1 MSPTSALR
9 SGLLVL
15 LVLQGCARG
24 AAEDGAAEVLDNGAA
39 SLREDELRAT
49 LRGGAVELELPV
61 TRKSGAR
68 LSGRLGVRLLDAQ
81 VLPEVV
87 LGEATAELAQTDAR
101 QVHRL
106 TVSGLPLDVARAATA
121 GYVLAWRV
129 ELPEGQLR
137 GRTSLYSA
145 LGHLEVELRGATE
158 VPVGGQVPY
167 RVIVR
172 DPTTLAPAPGARVRG
187 LLTVPPAAP
196 VELFSGQTDAH
207 GEHMVA
213 VGLPAGV
220 EGGTLRVEV
229 EDARSSSWAT
239 TPLRAVALDALAL
252 STDKTIY
259 KPGQTIHLRLLGL
272 SSRTKAPLADRDV
285 RVEVLDGKGNK
296 IIKRTAR
303 TDAYGVASLA
313 LATAAEVNEGAWT
326 LRAELDGARAERKV
340 PVTRYNLPKL
350 KVDVRL
356 SRGYGVP
363 GEPVRGTL
371 EARYLFG
378 APVAGALVELTG
390 QVTDDARVEQQRLRT
405 DDEGRVPFEL
415 SLPADLPAGR
425 LDEGALRLAVQ
436 ATVTDSAG
444 QVEAGG
450 AALPLAPGPLT
461 VRVLREAPALV
472 PGVEN
477 VLWLSLQDPV
487 GRPIAG
493 QLMVDVGGAQRELRT
508 GASGLAELRLTPD
521 PGAAAVA
528 LRVVATDG
536 AERRRER
543 TLSLDVAMGGALIVR
558 SERARYRAGEVARLT
573 VLASEGVS
581 RVHLDVYRAGAGA
594 WSQVVELDAGRRAT
608 LEVPLTEAMRGLL
621 VVDALALGAAGQVV
635 RGATRVLV
643 DPEDRLDIAL
653 ESARSTYAPGE
664 LATVRVRVR
673 DGAGQPRVASLGLS
687 AVDEA
692 AFVLG
697 GEPDDDLRGVFSL
710 DRRALPAGL
719 GASALL
725 ALDEAAL
732 RVALA
737 GTLPLAGLEYN
748 SVREELPVVRRAL
761 EGRVRRDLVALLK
774 RLAPQLLGATLDRAL
789 AEERVLPFARALV
802 DPFGQRYRAAL
813 GDSPEELRLTS
824 SGADERAGTG
834 DDVTVSLWYGWVAY
848 GGSAQVD
855 DDGNFGRGNFDADA
869 PNAVGGG
876 PPAQAPDPAPAPPS
890 APEAPAT
897 KVRADFRETVL
908 FQPSL
913 ITDARGEA
921 TLSFPLADSIT
932 TWRVT
937 AHGSTLEGQIG
948 SARLGLRTYQD
959 FFVDFDVPLEL
970 TRGDEVELPAVV
982 YNYLPTAASVR
993 VTLEPAPWLTLVSA
1007 GEQVVE
1013 LGPSE
1018 VRAVR
1023 FRVVA
1028 GRAGVHALTLRARS
1042 GALSDALVRE
1052 ARVAP
1057 GGVAELVSFADRLT
1071 GTRRHAIDIPST
1083 PDIIEG
1089 GTRVV
1094 LTVTPGFGGEAVSG
1108 TEALL
1113 QEPHGCFEQTT
1124 SSAWPNTL
1132 VAKYL
1137 DTTGQLTPEL
1147 RERAFGLVSTGYQRL
1162 LTFESPTGGFNW
1174 WGDTAPGNRI
1184 LSAIMLWHLADME
1197 GIIETDPAVRD
1208 RTLTWLLAQQ
1218 SADGSWPS
1226 GDALHAGNEVLG
1238 TSTARTTAFIAW
1250 ALAHTGQADQAVER
1264 ALGYL
1269 RSNLPDR
1276 ADLYANALAANAL
1289 GLVDPTGAATAE
1301 LYARLDAAKVEGAE
1315 GRLSWPTDAP
1325 SWTGAAG
1332 DAAAIETTG
1341 LVAYGLL
1348 KARAYP
1354 GNAAGAVKFLVSHKD
1369 AVGTW
1374 YNTQATMN
1382 ALRALLAA
1390 ASPQGSEAEGTLSIS
1405 VNGVAQPPIVLTR
1418 ADGDVHH
1425 TVDLTGA
1432 VRPGA
1437 NEVVVSLAG
1446 QGEVGYHLVRR
1457 IHRAAPPRPA
1467 SPELSLD
1474 VGYEADTLTVGQA
1487 TRVRV
1492 RATHAGQGPRDQV
1505 VVRVGLAP
1513 GMSAMDEDLDA
1524 LVASGRVSRV
1534 ERNARDVTYY
1544 VMGLAARETRE
1555 LSFRV
1560 VPRLAGVV
1568 EAPASVAYAY
1578 YAAAEVRAEV
1588 APARLTV
1595 LP

>member
-1 MSPTSALR
+1 MPPSLLR
-9 SGLLVL
+9 HSLLVA
-15 LVLQGCARG
+15 LVLHGCASSS
-24 AAEDGAAEVLDNGAA
+24 AEDGAAEVLDNGAA

-49 LRGGAVELELPV
+49 LRGGAVDLELPV
-61 TRKSGAR
+61 TRKSG
-68 LSGRLGVRLLDAQ
+68 GRLTGRLHVRLIDAQ

-87 LGEATAELAQTDAR
+87 LGEATAELLQTEAR
-101 QVHRL
+101 QAHRL
-106 TVSGLPLDVARAATA
+106 SVTGLPVDVARAATA

-137 GRTSLYSA
+137 GRTSLYTA

-158 VPVGGQVPY
+158 VPADGHVPY

-172 DPTTLAPAPGARVRG
+172 DPSSLAPIVGARVRG
-187 LLTVPPAAP
+187 LLAAGEGAP
-196 VELFSGQTDAH
+196 LELFSGTTDAH
-207 GEHMVA
+207 GEHLAA
-213 VGLPAGV
+213 VRLPAGV
-220 EGGTLRVEV
+220 AGGQLRVEV
-229 EDARSSSWAT
+229 EHERTSSWAT
-239 TPLRAVALDALAL
+239 TALRAVALESLAL

-272 SSRTKAPLADRDV
+272 SSSKAPLAERDV

-296 IIKRTAR
+296 IIKRTTR
-303 TDAYGVASLA
+303 TDAFGVASLA

-340 PVTRYNLPKL
+340 PVARYNLPKL

-356 SRGYGVP
+356 ERGYGVP
-363 GEPVRGTL
+363 GEPARGTI

-378 APVAGALVELTG
+378 APVSGALVELTG
-390 QVTDDARVEQQRLRT
+390 RVTDDARVEQQRLRT
-405 DDEGRVPFEL
+405 DDEGRVDFVL
-415 SLPADLPAGR
+415 ALPADLPAAR
-425 LDEGALRLAVQ
+425 LDEGALRLAVE
-436 ATVTDSAG
+436 AMVTDSAG
-444 QVEAGG
+444 QVEGG
-450 AALPLAPGPLT
+450 AATLPLAPGPLT

-493 QLMVDVGGAQRELRT
+493 QLMVDVGGAQRDLRT
-508 GASGLAELRLTPD
+508 GASGLAELRLTPE
-521 PGAAAVA
+521 PGASAVA

-543 TLSLDVAMGGALIVR
+543 TLSLDVAMGGALVVR

-594 WSQVVELDAGRRAT
+594 WSHVVDLDASRRAT
-608 LEVPLTEAMRGLL
+608 VEVPLTEAMRGLL
-621 VVDALALGAAGQVV
+621 VVDALALGASGQVV
-635 RGATRVLV
+635 RGAARVLV

-653 ESARSTYAPGE
+653 EAGRGTYAPGD

-673 DGAGQPRVASLGLS
+673 DAAGQPQVASLGLS

-697 GEPDDDLRGVFSL
+697 GEPDDDLRGIFSL

-737 GTLPLAGLEYN
+737 GTTPLAGLEYN

-761 EGRVRRDLVALLK
+761 ESRVRRDLVALLK
-774 RLAPQLLGATLDRAL
+774 RLAPQLLGATLDRGV
-789 AEERVLPFARALV
+789 AEERILPFARALV

-813 GDSPEELRLTS
+813 GDSTEELRLTS

-834 DDVTVSLWYGWVAY
+834 DDVTVTLWYGWVAY
-848 GGSAQVD
+848 GDVAQVD
-855 DDGNFGRGNFDADA
+855 DEGKFGRGNFDADG

-876 PPAQAPDPAPAPPS
+876 PPAQAPDPAPAPTT
-890 APEAPAT
+890 APEGPAAT
-897 KVRADFRETVL
+897 KVRADFRETIL

-937 AHGSTLEGQIG
+937 AHGSTLQGQVG
-948 SARLGLRTYQD
+948 SARLGFRTFQD
-959 FFVDFDVPLEL
+959 FFVDFDVPLAL
-970 TRGDEVELPAVV
+970 TRGDEIELPAVV

-993 VTLEPAPWLTLVSA
+993 VTLEPAPWFTLVSA

-1057 GGVAELVSFADRLT
+1057 GGVKDEVSFADRLS
-1071 GTRRHAIDIPST
+1071 GTRTHRVDIPST
-1083 PDIIEG
+1083 PDVIEG

-1137 DTTGQLTPEL
+1137 DVTGQLTPEL

-1174 WGDTAPGNRI
+1174 WGDADPGNRI

-1197 GIIETDPAVRD
+1197 GVIETDPAVRE

-1238 TSTARTTAFIAW
+1238 TSAVRTTAFIAW
-1250 ALAHTGQADQAVER
+1250 ALAHTGQADEAVGR

-1269 RSNLPDR
+1269 RANLPDR

-1289 GLVDPTGAATAE
+1289 GMVDPTGPATSE
-1301 LYARLDAAKVEGAE
+1301 LFARLDAAKVEGEA
-1315 GRLSWPTDAP
+1315 GRLSWPTEAP

-1354 GNAAGAVKFLVSHKD
+1354 GNAAGAVKFLVSNKD

-1405 VNGVAQPPIVLTR
+1405 VNGVAQPALILTR

-1425 TVDLTGA
+1425 TVDLTSV
-1432 VRPGA
+1432 VRPGQ
-1437 NEVVVSLAG
+1437 NDIVVSLAG

-1457 IHRAAPPRPA
+1457 VHREAPPRSA
-1467 SPELSLD
+1467 SPELALD
-1474 VGYEADTLTVGQA
+1474 VGYESTALTVGQA

-1492 RATHAGQGPRDQV
+1492 RATHAGRGPRDQV

-1513 GMSAMDEDLDA
+1513 GMSAMDADLDA
-1524 LVASGRVSRV
+1524 LVSSGRVSRV
-1534 ERNARDVTYY
+1534 EKNARDVTYY
-1544 VMGLAARETRE
+1544 LMGLAASETRE

-1568 EAPASVAYAY
+1568 EAPASIAYAY

-1588 APARLTV
+1588 APTRLTV
-1595 LP
+1595 TP